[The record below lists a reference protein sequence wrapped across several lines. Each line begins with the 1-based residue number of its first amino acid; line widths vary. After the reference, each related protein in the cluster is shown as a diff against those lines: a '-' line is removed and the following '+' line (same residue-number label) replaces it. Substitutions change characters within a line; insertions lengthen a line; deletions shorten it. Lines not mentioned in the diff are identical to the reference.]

1 MSWSTPERCS
11 PGPSKN
17 SRVADDLTDD
27 RLLGGRLCFS
37 QPAHGYRV
45 AIDPVLLAAAVSP
58 MPYQRV
64 LDAGAGTGAASL
76 CLAARV
82 PECRILGLE
91 LQRDLHRIASHNV
104 TLNQLDCR
112 VEMIQG
118 DLRRPP
124 PRLSAASFDHVM
136 SNPPHLAAAEAPPS
150 PQPGRALAHA
160 ETTME
165 LADWLTA
172 CLRMLKPD
180 GYLTLIHRADRLDEL
195 LAALLGRAGDVIVFP
210 LWPAPAG
217 RPAKRVLIQA
227 RKGARGPLR
236 LMPGLVLHD
245 PDGSFSDA
253 AEGVLRDGRALALT
267 DGRSDGAG

>member
-1 MSWSTPERCS
+1 MPERCS
-11 PGPSKN
+11 PGPNKN
-17 SRVADDLTDD
+17 SRVTDDLTDD
-27 RLLGGRLCFS
+27 HLLGGRLRFS

-45 AIDPVLLAAAVSP
+45 AIDPVLLAAAVAP

-91 LQRDLHRIASHNV
+91 VQRDLHRIASQNV
-104 TLNQLDCR
+104 TRNQLDRR

-118 DLRRPP
+118 DLQRPP

-136 SNPPHLAAAEAPPS
+136 SNPPHLAPEAAPPS
-150 PQPGRALAHA
+150 PHPERALAHA
-160 ETTME
+160 ETTMD
-165 LADWLTA
+165 LAGWLAA

-180 GYLTLIHRADRLDEL
+180 GYLTLIHRADRLDQL

-210 LWPAPAG
+210 LWPAAAG
-217 RPAKRVLIQA
+217 RPAKRVLIPA
-227 RKGARGPLR
+227 RKGARGPLH
-236 LMPGLVLHD
+236 LVSGLVLHD
-245 PDGSFSDA
+245 RDGSFSKV
-253 AEGVLRDGRALALT
+253 AESVLRDGLALPLT
-267 DGRSDGAG
+267 DGWSDGVS